1 MELQFEPVA
10 DQLSLQLQEFC
21 QGTMP
26 AGEVRMQPFGTV
38 ITKAYA
44 ECAQQI
50 LDLEVRH
57 DDIWVISF
65 PKCGTT
71 WTQEMVWLLKNNLDF
86 EKAKST
92 YLYFRFPFLEY
103 KPLWGQNSADIPDLI
118 EHVNKSPSPRFIKTH
133 LPVQLLPKQIWT
145 KKPKIIYVFRN
156 PKDAAISYFHHFC
169 LRNNYEGPRDLF
181 LKAFVEDKVIYS
193 PFWNHVLPYWRLR
206 NEPNVLFNTFEE
218 MKKDLV
224 SVVRRTAEF
233 LGVKVPEDQEAELL
247 DHLSFS
253 SMQGNKSLNVE
264 NYIRQTEQK
273 EGKSGLQFMRQ
284 GETGGWKKVLSPE
297 LSRQYDE
304 WTNKNLAG
312 TDFPTA

>member
-65 PKCGTT
+65 PKC
-71 WTQEMVWLLKNNLDF
+71 ECSLLDH
-86 EKAKST
+86 
-92 YLYFRFPFLEY
+92 RY

-284 GETGGWKKVLSPE
+284 GKTGGWKKVLSPE